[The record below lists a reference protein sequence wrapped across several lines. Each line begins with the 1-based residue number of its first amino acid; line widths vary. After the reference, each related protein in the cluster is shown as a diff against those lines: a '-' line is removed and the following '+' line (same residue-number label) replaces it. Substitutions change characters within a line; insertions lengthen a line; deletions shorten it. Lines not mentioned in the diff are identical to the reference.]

1 MGRTGH
7 CTAEIRG
14 CSWKAAVRPN
24 PEVALE
30 SKVRDTIH
38 VPVQHSLLVYFFCG
52 IIYHSMQKTLFALG
66 LGLGGLITYVDT
78 RPNWDDTG
86 VSALVIF
93 LSCGLL
99 GVTSPARPWLW
110 ALAVG
115 LGRRIVDTDSRDHF
129 KTQLRF
135 APGGSDCFCRG
146 ICWSG
151 VSEVACPSLNRDLTK
166 QLDLR
171 HCESRQSSTG
181 GTLDE

>member
-115 LGRRIVDTDSRDHF
+115 SWIPVLGITLKHNFGS
-129 KTQLRF
+129 LLALLIAF
-135 APGGSDCFCRG
+135 AGAYA
-146 ICWSG
+146 G
-151 VSEVACPSLNRDLTK
+151 VAFRKLLARA
-166 QLDLR
+166 
-171 HCESRQSSTG
+171 
-181 GTLDE
+181 